1 MDLRTVRI
9 AVVGDS
15 GVGKTSLVHFVCHGT
30 VLVHPTWTIGCTTE
44 VLLHQND
51 TFVEF
56 VDIGGNP
63 RYELSRA
70 AFYHELHGIIFVYDM
85 SNIRSYNNLRKWI
98 TVTTVV
104 LIANFLSRRRI
115 DLMQLPTPT
124 MYPTPIGALPTLV
137 IGNKQDAVHTQRMAP
152 LRDLKMDSLE
162 ASAMEGRLDLPRFH
176 LFLDRVI
183 ATAFTST
190 PRQSSHGIVRNR
202 GPTSTASPHG
212 TPTSASTKTSWWS

>member
-30 VLVHPTWTIGCTTE
+30 VLAHPTWTIGCTTE

-98 TVTTVV
+98 TELSLAQKNRPHAV
-104 LIANFLSRRRI
+104 ANPDNVPHTNRCVADVGHWKQARCRPYATYGTSSR
-115 DLMQLPTPT
+115 LKNGLP
-124 MYPTPIGALPTLV
+124 
-137 IGNKQDAVHTQRMAP
+137 
-152 LRDLKMDSLE
+152 
-162 ASAMEGRLDLPRFH
+162 
-176 LFLDRVI
+176 
-183 ATAFTST
+183 
-190 PRQSSHGIVRNR
+190 
-202 GPTSTASPHG
+202 
-212 TPTSASTKTSWWS
+212 